1 MDAGY
6 VTREFRVT
14 WESAVALIDRG
25 VPFTLTTV
33 EPTSAHLQACIG
45 YDSLR
50 GTLLIRDPFLPM
62 FSEFVAEPLF
72 ERYKSSGPR
81 GMAIA
86 PMAQAGL
93 LDGVDLPDADA
104 YDAFHSLQRSL
115 VRHARA
121 DAGDAYGRMAQRW
134 PGHRMRLVA
143 RRTLASY
150 DGNTIDELAATE
162 ALLGLFPADQG
173 LTLFKLGLLR
183 TLGRREERVRL
194 LREMAAMPR
203 ADGVFRSRLAHELQ
217 NDSRQHPEAIRLLRR
232 TLRSM
237 RLDAGSYAV
246 LAGVLWESLRRE
258 QSLTLYRFATSLDE
272 KNSSFARSWFVA
284 CRYFKW
290 ADEAIALLRR
300 RFDRAGR
307 RSAQPAFMLAWAYE
321 ELKLP
326 GEAIAAI
333 DAALALRPDDSDLLL
348 LAANYHAR
356 YGGFDKAEAFLERRG
371 TSAGPAHTYALRP
384 KSPSSAAIPPGP
396 WHCGNRCSS
405 MSRWRWTR
413 TAGRRGC
420 WPSNRAGRPR

>member
-1 MDAGY
+1 MPAEHLDVAEKICFDGTPAHNERQWAMDAGY

-33 EPTSAHLQACIG
+33 EPTSGTFRRASATTASAARFSSATRSCRCSV
-45 YDSLR
+45 SLSPSR
-50 GTLLIRDPFLPM
+50 C
-62 FSEFVAEPLF
+62 
-72 ERYKSSGPR
+72 SSGTSR
-81 GMAIA
+81 AGRAGMAIA

-300 RFDRAGR
+300 RF
-307 RSAQPAFMLAWAYE
+307 
-321 ELKLP
+321 
-326 GEAIAAI
+326 
-333 DAALALRPDDSDLLL
+333 
-348 LAANYHAR
+348 
-356 YGGFDKAEAFLERRG
+356 
-371 TSAGPAHTYALRP
+371 
-384 KSPSSAAIPPGP
+384 
-396 WHCGNRCSS
+396 
-405 MSRWRWTR
+405 
-413 TAGRRGC
+413 
-420 WPSNRAGRPR
+420 NRAGRHPRSPPLCWPGRTKS